1 MQGRAQALPPQRL
14 NPPRS
19 FRKAF
24 FKASWGLQVS
34 VPSSRSGL
42 RLVAGEVT
50 GPLMW
55 SALRSQ
61 EVWGPRSQDHQEI
74 NFFHLVGVSGIW
86 KTEVPGPAQPP
97 RNDSYRGEDSYCGD
111 GQHEGATVPPD
122 KTVGDGWA
130 ARGCPARHLHPRARR
145 ASVQQDE
152 VNQQLGHGLW
162 QVRQGDFN
170 PLSRADPLTAQP
182 HEPRGLTAAS
192 SRQPSGLLPP
202 SCV

>member
-1 MQGRAQALPPQRL
+1 MCSAGTWHLPGPSISFCKSDMSHAALSLPWWGYRAHVPAPKAPGGEIKPKRGGLEQRKGYCRAGLRLPPPQRL

-86 KTEVPGPAQPP
+86 KTSGKTREVLFF
-97 RNDSYRGEDSYCGD
+97 
-111 GQHEGATVPPD
+111 
-122 KTVGDGWA
+122 WA
-130 ARGCPARHLHPRARR
+130 LQR
-145 ASVQQDE
+145 
-152 VNQQLGHGLW
+152 
-162 QVRQGDFN
+162 
-170 PLSRADPLTAQP
+170 
-182 HEPRGLTAAS
+182 
-192 SRQPSGLLPP
+192 
-202 SCV
+202 